1 MEALSLNEV
10 RQLFLDFFEERGH
23 LVLPS
28 FSLVPEDDPSV
39 LLINAGMTPMKPW
52 FTGAKTP
59 PSTRVATCQK
69 CIRTPDID
77 NVGKSGRHGTFFEML
92 GNFSFGDYFKREA
105 ILWGWQFS
113 VDVLKLDPER
123 IYVSIHL
130 DDDEA
135 CEYWRDIGFPAERI
149 FRFDESNFWEHGVGP
164 CGPCSEMFYD
174 RGEAYGCDD
183 PNCNVG
189 CECDRY
195 VEYWNL
201 VFTQFDRLEDGTYVP
216 LEKKNIDTGAGL
228 ERIASIVQNVP
239 TLLDV
244 DTVRAIVDKACEV
257 TGTVYGEDESKDI
270 AIRIIT
276 DHVRS
281 SMMMIA
287 DGVLPGNE
295 GRGYVLRRLIRRAAR
310 QGRLLGV
317 DEPILAP
324 VMRVAIAQSKGHY
337 PELKNEDRIIRV
349 LETEEKRFN
358 RTIEQGLAQLKEAI
372 EQERAKGYDVL
383 PGDICFLLHDTYGFP
398 IELTVEIAAEDG
410 MKVDMESFSQLMNA
424 QRERARRDFLAKSST
439 AWGAISLPDHIRA
452 LEPTSF
458 YGYDRL
464 DLPARL
470 LHILKL
476 SEAERSFVEVK
487 SAAEG
492 EEVILIS
499 DGTPFY
505 ALGGGQTS
513 DRGTMKQGE
522 TIVDIFTA
530 DSSGDGIVL
539 HRAKVRAGTLHA
551 GHDVLFNVDRVTR
564 LSTAR
569 NHTATHLLHAAL
581 HRVLGDGADQRGS
594 LVAPDRLRFDFVHDG
609 PVTYEQLREVE
620 RLVNAKILENLPVM
634 TEVMSLEDAKAKGV
648 TALFGEKY
656 EDNVRVVS
664 CGDWSRELC
673 GGTHV
678 KSTGELIL
686 FRILSE
692 SGIAAGIRRIEA
704 VTGEGAMREMF
715 KDAEIVKQLSDR
727 LHVSRDEMM
736 TRLDAIETRVKDQ
749 QEEIKRLQRER
760 LSGSVSD
767 HSAVESDIGPFKVL
781 TAVLPN
787 CDAEM
792 LREAG
797 DRFRDKVGKSA
808 VILLASPSDDGDKVL
823 WLAMAGAKAIS
834 DGAKSGDL
842 VRIAAKITGGGG
854 GGRPDMAQAG
864 GRDVTKIE
872 DAMEAVRAHLAS
884 IL

>member
-1 MEALSLNEV
+1 VKALSLNEV
-10 RQLFLDFFEERGH
+10 RKLFLEFFEERGH
-23 LVLPS
+23 LILPS
-28 FSLVPEDDPSV
+28 FSLIPEDDPSV

-59 PSTRVATCQK
+59 PSKRVATCQK

-92 GNFSFGDYFKREA
+92 GNFSFGDYFKKEA
-105 ILWGWQFS
+105 ILWGWEFS
-113 VDVLKLDPER
+113 VDVLKLDPDR

-135 CEYWRDIGFPAERI
+135 YEHWRAIGFPEERI
-149 FRFDESNFWEHGVGP
+149 FRFDEDNFWEHGVGP

-174 RGEAYGCDD
+174 RGEEYGCGD
-183 PNCNVG
+183 PNCTVG

-244 DTVRAIVDKACEV
+244 DTIRAIVDKACEV
-257 TGTVYGEDESKDI
+257 TGTEYGEDESKDI
-270 AIRIIT
+270 SIRIIT

-317 DEPILAP
+317 NEPILAP
-324 VMRVAIAQSKGHY
+324 VMRVAIAQSKEHY
-337 PELKNEDRIIRV
+337 PELEDEERIIRV

-358 RTIEQGLAQLKEAI
+358 RTIEQGLTQLKETI
-372 EQERAKGYDVL
+372 ERKRTEGSDTL
-383 PGDICFLLHDTYGFP
+383 SGDICFLLHDTYGFP

-410 MKVDMESFSQLMNA
+410 MSVDMESFTELMNA
-424 QRERARRDFLAKSST
+424 QRERARRDFLEKTST
-439 AWGAISLPDHIRA
+439 AWGTISLPDHIRA
-452 LEPTSF
+452 LEPTPF

-464 DLPARL
+464 DSAVKL

-476 SEAERSFVEVK
+476 SDDERAFVEVT
-487 SAAEG
+487 SASEG
-492 EEVILIS
+492 EEIVLIT

-505 ALGGGQTS
+505 TLGGGQTS
-513 DRGTMKQGE
+513 DRGTMTQGE
-522 TIVDIFTA
+522 TLVDIFTA

-539 HRAKVRAGTLHA
+539 HRGKVRAGTLHA
-551 GHDVLFNVDRVTR
+551 DHDIVFHVDRVLR

-581 HRVLGDGADQRGS
+581 HRAFGEGTDQKGS

-609 PVTYEQLREVE
+609 SVSYERLREVE

-634 TEVMSLEDAKAKGV
+634 TEVMSLEDAKAQGV

-656 EDNVRVVS
+656 SDSVRVVS
-664 CGDWSRELC
+664 CGEWSRELC

-678 KSTGELIL
+678 KSTGELLL

-704 VTGEGAMREMF
+704 VTGRGAMDETF
-715 KDAEIVKQLSDR
+715 KDAEILKELSDR
-727 LHVSRDEMM
+727 LHANRDEMVS
-736 TRLDAIETRVKDQ
+736 RLDALEARVKSQ
-749 QEEIKRLQRER
+749 QDDIKRLQREK
-760 LSGSVSD
+760 LSGSVAD
-767 HSAVESDIGPFKVL
+767 HVTDEQAIGPFKTL
-781 TAVLPN
+781 MAVLPN
-787 CDAEM
+787 YDAAM

-797 DRFRDKVGKSA
+797 DRFRDKIGDHG

-823 WLAMAGAKAIS
+823 WLAMAGAKAVA

-842 VRIAAKITGGGG
+842 ARIAARITGGGG

-872 DAMEAVRAHLAS
+872 DAMEAVRAHLSS
-884 IL
+884 IS

>member
-1 MEALSLNEV
+1 VEALSLNEV

-135 CEYWRDIGFPAERI
+135 FEYWRDIGFPAERI

-349 LETEEKRFN
+349 LEAEEKRFN
-358 RTIEQGLAQLKEAI
+358 RTIEQGFENVPTTYQVLERLIRAYPDIDFNNREMVMISPDEGAI
-372 EQERAKGYDVL
+372 FRTVYYASVL
-383 PGDICFLLHDTYGFP
+383 GLPLGTFY
-398 IELTVEIAAEDG
+398 
-410 MKVDMESFSQLMNA
+410 K
-424 QRERARRDFLAKSST
+424 RRDYTVVKNGRNPIIAHEFL
-439 AWGAISLPDHIRA
+439 G
-452 LEPTSF
+452 EP
-458 YGYDRL
+458 
-464 DLPARL
+464 
-470 LHILKL
+470 
-476 SEAERSFVEVK
+476 
-487 SAAEG
+487 
-492 EEVILIS
+492 
-499 DGTPFY
+499 
-505 ALGGGQTS
+505 
-513 DRGTMKQGE
+513 
-522 TIVDIFTA
+522 
-530 DSSGDGIVL
+530 
-539 HRAKVRAGTLHA
+539 
-551 GHDVLFNVDRVTR
+551 
-564 LSTAR
+564 
-569 NHTATHLLHAAL
+569 
-581 HRVLGDGADQRGS
+581 
-594 LVAPDRLRFDFVHDG
+594 
-609 PVTYEQLREVE
+609 
-620 RLVNAKILENLPVM
+620 
-634 TEVMSLEDAKAKGV
+634 
-648 TALFGEKY
+648 
-656 EDNVRVVS
+656 
-664 CGDWSRELC
+664 
-673 GGTHV
+673 
-678 KSTGELIL
+678 
-686 FRILSE
+686 
-692 SGIAAGIRRIEA
+692 IA
-704 VTGEGAMREMF
+704 
-715 KDAEIVKQLSDR
+715 
-727 LHVSRDEMM
+727 
-736 TRLDAIETRVKDQ
+736 
-749 QEEIKRLQRER
+749 
-760 LSGSVSD
+760 
-767 HSAVESDIGPFKVL
+767 
-781 TAVLPN
+781 
-787 CDAEM
+787 
-792 LREAG
+792 
-797 DRFRDKVGKSA
+797 
-808 VILLASPSDDGDKVL
+808 
-823 WLAMAGAKAIS
+823 
-834 DGAKSGDL
+834 
-842 VRIAAKITGGGG
+842 
-854 GGRPDMAQAG
+854 
-864 GRDVTKIE
+864 GRDVMIVDDMISSGESMLEIARTLKAGNARKIFCAATFGLFTDGLGSFDKAYE
-872 DAMEAVRAHLAS
+872 DGVIDAVFCTNLIYRPPELLAAKWYKDVNASRFVALIIDALNHNASLSSLLDPTAKIRKLLQAMDENKQAPNGT
-884 IL
+884 IDKDQ